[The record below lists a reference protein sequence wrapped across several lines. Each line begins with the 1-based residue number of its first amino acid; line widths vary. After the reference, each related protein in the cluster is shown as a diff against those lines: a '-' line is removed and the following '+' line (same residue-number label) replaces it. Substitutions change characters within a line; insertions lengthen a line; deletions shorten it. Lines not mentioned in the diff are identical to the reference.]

1 MFDFNIDGFE
11 FGKHSM
17 LFRITA
23 SREKQ
28 WDTDG
33 QNGRLIIYLDFL
45 NDNLK
50 EAFEFTADGFFSEKF
65 CDSLKD
71 EEMQFV
77 REGLWNFFNEAKFG
91 YSKELPKKKET
102 KKVAA

>member
-1 MFDFNIDGFE
+1 MIFDFNIDGFE

-23 SREKQ
+23 SREKE

-33 QNGRLIIYLDFL
+33 KHGRLIIYLDFL

-50 EAFEFTADGFFSEKF
+50 EAFEFTADGFFSQAF
-65 CDSLKD
+65 CDSLKE
-71 EEMQFV
+71 EEMIFI
-77 REGLWNFFNEAKFG
+77 RESLWTFFNEANFA
-91 YSKELPKKKET
+91 YSKDSSQKKE
-102 KKVAA
+102 KS